1 MFSIEESLWPLI
13 VWMKLF
19 GIQMGPIDKK
29 ITGLSSNRRRQSVCL
44 LLIGSLMVLS
54 TVGLHCTSFVRG
66 VVRLKANGLGPDG
79 TNLST
84 ANLINIGIEHLNY
97 TCVLVGVHAG
107 FFVVSLTGNWK
118 SLWDAFQLI
127 QENLNFKS
135 SFYHKCRKIVI
146 VGFSL
151 LFLVIYSL
159 IITIPYN
166 YLIKLIDR
174 IASFTSLFRF
184 NRPIGTW
191 AR

>member
-19 GIQMGPIDKK
+19 GIKMGPNDKK
-29 ITGLSSNRRRQSVCL
+29 ITGLSSNRRRQSVCLL

-84 ANLINIGIEHLNY
+84 ANLINMGIEHLNY

-107 FFVVSLTGNWK
+107 FFIVSLTGNWK

-159 IITIPYN
+159 I
-166 YLIKLIDR
+166 
-174 IASFTSLFRF
+174 
-184 NRPIGTW
+184 
-191 AR
+191 